1 VHLAAGDFGDDE
13 VAGEDSEVKAIAYD
27 LDDAGPG
34 RVRHGAEF
42 EGDEDGGNH
51 SKGEYGEEGDFRYA
65 VVRAHPNYADERE
78 GKNDKKQNA
87 DGVVNAVD

>member
-1 VHLAAGDFGDDE
+1 MHLAAGNFGDDE
-13 VAGEDSEVKAIAYD
+13 VAGQDGEVQPVAYD

-34 RVRHGAEF
+34 RVRDSAEF
-42 EGDEDGGNH
+42 DGDENGGYH
-51 SKGEYGEEGDFRYA
+51 SQGEYGKEGNFRYS